1 MLRSL
6 EAAEMET
13 RRAEWAERV
22 GQWRRSGL
30 TAKEFARSV
39 GVNAGTL
46 TYWACRL
53 GREQRVAGQAGQRSR
68 AAVARPASAWLEI
81 SAAGGA
87 DSRFELELNSGRRL
101 RIPATFEVAALERL
115 LAVLEAAR

>member
-1 MLRSL
+1 MLRSR
-6 EAAEMET
+6 EAAEMQT
-13 RRAEWAERV
+13 RRTEWAERV
-22 GQWRRSGL
+22 SRWRRSGL

-46 TYWACRL
+46 TYWAWRL
-53 GREQRVAGQAGQRSR
+53 GRERRRVGQVRQRSR
-68 AAVARPASAWLEI
+68 AAVAMPASAWLEI
-81 SAAGGA
+81 TTAGGA

>member
-30 TAKEFARSV
+30 TAKAFARV
-39 GVNAGTL
+39 AGVNAGSL
-46 TYWACRL
+46 THWAWRL
-53 GREQRVAGQAGQRSR
+53 GRDARRAGAAAR
-68 AAVARPASAWLEI
+68 AAGTPPVAALVEI
-81 SAAGGA
+81 TAAGGS
-87 DSRFELELNSGRRL
+87 DERFELELGSGRRL
-101 RIPATFEVAALERL
+101 RIPAAFDPVALERL
-115 LAVLEAAR
+115 LAVLEAGQ